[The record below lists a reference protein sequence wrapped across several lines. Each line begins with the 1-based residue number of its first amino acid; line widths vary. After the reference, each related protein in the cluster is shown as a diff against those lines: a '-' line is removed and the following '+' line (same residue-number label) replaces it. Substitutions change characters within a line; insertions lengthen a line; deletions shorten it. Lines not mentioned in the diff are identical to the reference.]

1 MVRLRVVVTN
11 YLSIFPK
18 VSIPKWCDCESSN
31 ELFKYFSKSFN
42 SKMVRLRELAG
53 SKSLLMKMFQF
64 QNGAIASR
72 KTQIFNL
79 LKLKDLTRIYS
90 AILPTKSRR
99 IPVVQKSRENDDSL
113 IIKGLRTFY
122 SIYCS

>member
-72 KTQIFNL
+72 YCHLDMELLRRFNS
-79 LKLKDLTRIYS
+79 KMVR
-90 AILPTKSRR
+90 
-99 IPVVQKSRENDDSL
+99 
-113 IIKGLRTFY
+113 LRGTG
-122 SIYCS
+122 